1 MRGPGRY
8 KKTLKR
14 SKTLRNLR
22 PGIYRI
28 IAKPTKSK
36 KFKATASVRT
46 QRIRVTASG
55 ARALVNYDSIVSRKL
70 TRLPSSGIRAF
81 APPALGGVG
90 TLRTNKNFA
99 RGDIIAG
106 GVSPKAPHGLLVRVV
121 SKSGQTYRVQQ
132 VPLDQAIPRGRF
144 AVRFNTNL
152 APAAR
157 ALRHGRVGA
166 RAIQKMPVK
175 CQAAVAAGIEVG
187 ASGGISTNISA
198 DWDWADSSIR
208 MTSVASASANMHAYL
223 KAAGS
228 CKLTE
233 TLLYRHTFA
242 PITVTVGPIPVVIV
256 PDLGMFTGGSVS
268 ANGAVEVN
276 GNVGVQATLKAF
288 ANRNGLATD
297 FIGPKFTKSASFKST
312 ASVSGNVYI
321 KGVLTGKLYGLAG
334 PHATVK
340 LNMQANADKDA
351 NPWWKVDAVGSAG
364 VGVAINA
371 CVKVLFKNACINFDK
386 HKDDLFS
393 KRVRIIDSGG
403 PLGTPNPGSEIAG
416 DVAGP
421 GVAITSPDSGG
432 TAGTGRVPSFD
443 GQGDAWVLSTGLIA
457 QVTGTDSSFFASSD
471 RGEPGNATLSSLAGE
486 ETQDA
491 TFVNMTVT
499 PSGNRLRIDY
509 MFGSEE
515 YPEYVGSSYNDVMGV
530 FVNGQNCATVPGTSA
545 RSR

>member
-198 DWDWADSSIR
+198 DWDWAES
-208 MTSVASASANMHAYL
+208 
-223 KAAGS
+223 
-228 CKLTE
+228 
-233 TLLYRHTFA
+233 
-242 PITVTVGPIPVVIV
+242 
-256 PDLGMFTGGSVS
+256 
-268 ANGAVEVN
+268 
-276 GNVGVQATLKAF
+276 
-288 ANRNGLATD
+288 
-297 FIGPKFTKSASFKST
+297 
-312 ASVSGNVYI
+312 
-321 KGVLTGKLYGLAG
+321 
-334 PHATVK
+334 
-340 LNMQANADKDA
+340 
-351 NPWWKVDAVGSAG
+351 W
-364 VGVAINA
+364 
-371 CVKVLFKNACINFDK
+371 
-386 HKDDLFS
+386 
-393 KRVRIIDSGG
+393 IIDSGG

-530 FVNGQNCATVPGTSA
+530 FVNGQNCATVPGTSSPVA
-545 RSR
+545 VNTVNGGTNSAYFVDNGDGHIPTTLDGVTTRMSCVVPVTPGQPVAVLIGVADSSDGIYDSAVALVDGGVSSFNE